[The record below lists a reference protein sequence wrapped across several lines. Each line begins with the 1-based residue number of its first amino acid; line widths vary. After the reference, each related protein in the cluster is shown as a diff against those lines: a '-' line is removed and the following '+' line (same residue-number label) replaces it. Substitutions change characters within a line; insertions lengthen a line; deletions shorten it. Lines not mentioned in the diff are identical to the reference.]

1 MGWQDDKKQIME
13 QVWVVDN
20 TNVFMADITFAAL
33 ILIVWLIWL
42 RKDWIALGMILF
54 YISMIPVWHYFN

>member
-1 MGWQDDKKQIME
+1 ME

-20 TNVFMADITFAAL
+20 SKVLIADITLAVL
-33 ILIVWLIWL
+33 VLLVWLIWL

-54 YISMIPVWHYFN
+54 YISMIPIWHYFN

>member
-1 MGWQDDKKQIME
+1 ME
-13 QVWVVDN
+13 QVWIVDN
-20 TNVFMADITFAAL
+20 TNVLIADITFATL
-33 ILIVWLIWL
+33 VLIVWLIWL

>member
-1 MGWQDDKKQIME
+1 ME

-20 TNVFMADITFAAL
+20 SKVLIADITFAVL
-33 ILIVWLIWL
+33 VLLVWLIWL

-54 YISMIPVWHYFN
+54 YISMIPIWHYFN